1 MNNRRKKEVRKLFGA
16 YLKKRRET
24 VLGIKSV
31 RQLSFLS
38 NLDQSKLNK
47 IEKGSIDFR
56 FDTLLEIAL
65 TYRLKLSEIFN
76 FDITFWNEEMEKN

>member
-1 MNNRRKKEVRKLFGA
+1 MISKKKKEVRKLFGA

-31 RQLSFLS
+31 RQLSFSS

-47 IEKGSIDFR
+47 IEKGSLDFR

-65 TYRLKLSEIFN
+65 TYKLKLSEIFN
-76 FDITFWNEEMEKN
+76 FDVSFWNDELDKN

>member
-1 MNNRRKKEVRKLFGA
+1 
-16 YLKKRRET
+16 
-24 VLGIKSV
+24 LGIKSV

>member
-1 MNNRRKKEVRKLFGA
+1 MIAKKKKEVRKLFGA

-24 VLGIKSV
+24 ILGIKSV
-31 RQLSFLS
+31 RQLSFSS

-47 IEKGSIDFR
+47 IEKGLLDFR

-65 TYRLKLSEIFN
+65 TYKLKLSEIFN
-76 FDITFWNEEMEKN
+76 FDVSFWNDELDKN